1 VSTPVLLDCDPGH
14 DDAIALLLALASP
27 ELELLGVTTVAGN
40 QTLEKTTA
48 NAIRVLDVVGS
59 DLPVAAGADRPLVR
73 EQYVAAYVHGE
84 TGLDGPDLPPPQ
96 REPVDQHAVDFL
108 AERIAGTTLVATGP
122 LTNVALLLA
131 RHPRAIPERIVLMGG
146 AIAEGNVTPAAE
158 FNIWADPEAAA
169 RVFSSGLDV
178 TMVGLDVT
186 HQALLT
192 DEHAAQLRANGR
204 VGGVVADLLD
214 FYGRFHDEVYDFDG
228 SPIHDAVAVA
238 QVIRPQLLELRTLN
252 VAIDLESELC
262 RGRTVVDLWKRTARD
277 PNAHVAV
284 GIDAPAFVELL
295 LERLGRLDDS
305 AERRD

>member
-1 VSTPVLLDCDPGH
+1 VSTPILLDCDPGH
-14 DDAIALLLALASP
+14 DDAIALLLTLASP

-40 QTLEKTTA
+40 QTVEKTTA
-48 NAIRVLDVVGS
+48 NAIRVLELVGS
-59 DLPVAAGADRPLVR
+59 DVPVAAGAGRPLLR
-73 EQYVAAYVHGE
+73 EPYVAAYVHGE
-84 TGLDGPDLPPPQ
+84 TGLDGPDLPPAR

-108 AERIAGTTLVATGP
+108 AERIDGTTLVATGP

-131 RHPRAIPERIVLMGG
+131 REQASPERIVLMGG

-192 DEHAAQLRANGR
+192 EEHAARLRENGR

-214 FYGRFHDEVYDFDG
+214 FYGVFHKQVYGFEG

-238 QVIRPQLLELRTLN
+238 QVIRPAVLELRELN
-252 VAIDLESELC
+252 VEIDRESELC
-262 RGRTVVDLWKRTARD
+262 RGRTVVDVWKRTGRE
-277 PNAHVAV
+277 PNASVAV
-284 GIDAPAFVELL
+284 GIDAGGFIELL
-295 LERLGRLDDS
+295 LERLASLD
-305 AERRD
+305 RDAKRSD